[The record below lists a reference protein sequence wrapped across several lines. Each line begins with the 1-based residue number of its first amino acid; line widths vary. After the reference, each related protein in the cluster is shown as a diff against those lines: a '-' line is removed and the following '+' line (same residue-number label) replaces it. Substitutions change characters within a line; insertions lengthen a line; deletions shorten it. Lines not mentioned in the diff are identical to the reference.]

1 MRSPPSSSLSSE
13 LVKNKRSSYLKSKP
27 KPSPVYFSLLGFL
40 NALDI
45 VLAGLNL
52 PENVKKLTI
61 DFPLVMFC

>member
-52 PENVKKLTI
+52 PENVKK
-61 DFPLVMFC
+61 